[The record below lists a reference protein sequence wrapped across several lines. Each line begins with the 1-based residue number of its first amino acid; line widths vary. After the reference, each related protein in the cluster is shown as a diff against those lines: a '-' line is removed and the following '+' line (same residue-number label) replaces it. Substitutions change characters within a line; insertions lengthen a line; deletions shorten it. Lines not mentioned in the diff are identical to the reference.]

1 MEDSLRFCRE
11 SSMTSTS
18 SSLTLASLRFSWDLP
33 SWSILA
39 IAFLTGLAAAWL
51 YLNETKQIGGS
62 AAWVLPALRSTA
74 IILTI
79 LLLAGP
85 IWHHRQVI
93 GQPARLI
100 FAVDQSLSMSE
111 QDSSDG
117 DSPDRLRRSVET
129 LFGKNESD
137 GWIQTLQSTHLIDV
151 LSFDGDAHPRWK
163 SYDLDS
169 DNKPPS
175 PETILGEAS
184 GSTTNLSAALRPILP
199 RSGQSDPAQ
208 SNLPAND
215 SADVTGSSLAVVL
228 MTDGRDSAGVDDASD
243 LAWQLSQAGWQVHA
257 VGMGSVDEPADIGII
272 NVLHPERIAS
282 DGRLTGTIVA
292 KHFGVTNDTLQIE
305 LRSGETLVWSDEFV
319 ATEDGQTE
327 IDFDLPVEPL
337 TNRLANQE
345 ARGVNRDSVVLPFTA
360 SVRRFDP
367 SGPTTLGQTEN
378 DHWDFR
384 IAAASRDRQLLIL
397 DGSSRWETRYL
408 RNLFARDPAWQVDSV
423 LFGPGTDTP
432 TITRG
437 SQAGEVPATLEDWNQ
452 YDAIVLG
459 EVPPEQWTEVDSEG
473 LREFVRRGGGL
484 IILNGRYNR
493 LSRIES
499 LNELLPVE
507 FVDPAGTSENN
518 DLLRYQRQQ
527 PSVLSIGPTTT
538 GRSQPVMLL
547 SSEMASNEQLWRSM
561 PAPAVIPVTKA
572 RADAEVWADAVVEA
586 TDTSSPSENRVPWL
600 VTRLFGAGRVFF
612 LATDQTWRWRYKIES
627 QLHGRFWNQMLTAAM
642 QPPYAVRDEYVA
654 IGTDKIDY
662 ESGQSALIRVRLL
675 GNETPSSES
684 VKPLHSAT
692 VDALLIRDDQIVAT
706 IPMNLDDASRQT
718 YLGQTDGL
726 PPGEYHVRIR
736 ASGYDASALKAT
748 APIWVEPSRKGELD
762 RVAVDE
768 DTLKEIANAGSG
780 KYFHES
786 SAEEMLEQL
795 LPLSRGQIIETDTLL
810 WESWWLFAVILALL
824 AAEWWMRKKVGLV

>member
-1 MEDSLRFCRE
+1 MNNASL
-11 SSMTSTS
+11 
-18 SSLTLASLRFSWDLP
+18 SLTLASLRFSWNLP
-33 SWSILA
+33 TWSILA
-39 IAFLTGLAAAWL
+39 IAILTGLGAACL
-51 YLNETKQIGGS
+51 YLRETKQVGGS
-62 AAWVLPALRSTA
+62 AAWLLPALRSTA

-117 DSPDRLRRSVET
+117 ESPDRLRRSVEM
-129 LFGKNESD
+129 LFGKDESD
-137 GWIQTLQSTHLIDV
+137 GWIQTLQTTHLIDV
-151 LSFDGDAHPRWK
+151 MSFDEEAQPRWK
-163 SYDLDS
+163 SYDLDTET
-169 DNKPPS
+169 DPPS
-175 PETILGEAS
+175 PETVLSEAN
-184 GSTTNLSAALRPILP
+184 GSTTNLSAALRPMLP
-199 RSGQSDPAQ
+199 RTGKSDLALPVAPA
-208 SNLPAND
+208 SD
-215 SADVTGSSLAVVL
+215 SADATGSSLAVVL

-243 LAWQLSQAGWQVHA
+243 LAWQLSQAGWQVHT
-257 VGMGSVDEPADIGII
+257 VGIGSVDEPADIGITNI
-272 NVLHPERIAS
+272 QHPERIAA

-292 KHFGVTNDTLQIE
+292 KHFGVINDTLQIE

-319 ATEDGQTE
+319 ATQDGQTE
-327 IDFDLPVEPL
+327 ISFDLPVESL

-345 ARGVNRDSVVLPFTA
+345 ARGVNRDSIVLPFTA
-360 SVRRFDP
+360 SIRRVDP
-367 SGPTTLGQTEN
+367 SAPTSLGQTEN
-378 DHWDFR
+378 DRWDFR

-408 RNLFARDPAWQVDSV
+408 RNLFARDPAWQVDTV

-432 TITRG
+432 MITRG
-437 SQAGEVPATLEDWNQ
+437 NAPGEVPATLDDWNR

-507 FVDPAGTSENN
+507 FVNPAGTSNN
-518 DLLRYQRQQ
+518 DDLLRYQRQQ
-527 PSVLSIGPTTT
+527 PSVLSIGPTAT

-547 SSEMASNEQLWRSM
+547 SSEIASNEQLWRGM
-561 PAPAVIPVTKA
+561 PVPTAIPVTNA
-572 RADAEVWADAVVEA
+572 RADAEVWADALVEA
-586 TDTSSPSENRVPWL
+586 TETSPPSKNRVPWL

-662 ESGQSALIRVRLL
+662 ETGESAQIRVRLL
-675 GNETPSSES
+675 DNDM
-684 VKPLHSAT
+684 PLSGSTASPTSAT

-706 IPMNLDDASRQT
+706 IPMKLDDASRQT
-718 YLGQTDGL
+718 YLGQTNAL
-726 PPGEYHVRIR
+726 PPGEYRVRIR

-768 DTLKEIANAGSG
+768 DTLKEIANAGAG

-786 SAEEMLEQL
+786 SAEEVLSQL
-795 LPLSRGQIIETDTLL
+795 LPLSRGQIIETDTLM
-810 WESWWLFAVILALL
+810 WESWWLFVVILALL
-824 AAEWWMRKKVGLV
+824 ATEWWMRKKVGLV

>member
-1 MEDSLRFCRE
+1 M
-11 SSMTSTS
+11 MTDCPRSN
-18 SSLTLASLRFSWDLP
+18 LASLRFSWDLP
-33 SWSILA
+33 TWAILA
-39 IAFLTGLAAAWL
+39 IAILTGLAAAWL
-51 YLNETKQIGGS
+51 YLKETRQLAGT

-111 QDSSDG
+111 RDSSDRE
-117 DSPDRLRRSVET
+117 SPDRLRRSVEM
-129 LFGKNESD
+129 LFGKNESE

-151 LSFDGDAHPRWK
+151 MSFDATAQPRWK

-169 DNKPPS
+169 ES
-175 PETILGEAS
+175 ERESTEIILGEAN
-184 GSTTNLSAALRPILP
+184 GSTTNLAAALRPMLP
-199 RSGQSDPAQ
+199 RSGNRDPAQ
-208 SNLPAND
+208 SFVQPDEPAGTAA
-215 SADVTGSSLAVVL
+215 SPLAVVL

-243 LAWQLSQAGWQVHA
+243 LAWQLSQSGWQVHT
-257 VGMGSVDEPADIGII
+257 VGLGSVDEPTDIGIT
-272 NVLHPERIAS
+272 NVLHPERIAA

-292 KHFGVTNDTLQIE
+292 KHYGVTNDTLQIE
-305 LRSGETLVWSDEFV
+305 LRSGETLVWSDSFV
-319 ATEDGQTE
+319 ATQDGQTE

-345 ARGVNRDSVVLPFTA
+345 ARGVDRDSLVLPFTA
-360 SVRRFDP
+360 SIRRADP
-367 SGPTTLGQTEN
+367 TVPTTLGQPEN
-378 DHWDFR
+378 DSWDFR
-384 IAAASRDRQLLIL
+384 IAAASRDRRLLIL

-408 RNLFARDPAWQVDSV
+408 RNLFARDPAWQVNTV
-423 LFGPGTDTP
+423 LFGPGTDSP
-432 TITRG
+432 QISRG
-437 SQAGEVPATLEDWNQ
+437 DNDGEVPATTEDWNRF
-452 YDAIVLG
+452 DAIVLG
-459 EVPPEQWTEVDSEG
+459 EVPPEQWTEADSVG

-484 IILNGRYNR
+484 IMLNGRYNR

-499 LNELLPVE
+499 LNDLLPVE
-507 FVDPAGTSENN
+507 FVDPAGSSENN

-527 PSVLSIGPTTT
+527 PSVQSIGPTAT

-547 SSEMASNEQLWRSM
+547 SSEIASNEQLWRSM
-561 PAPAVIPVTKA
+561 PVPGVIPVTTA
-572 RADAEVWADAVVEA
+572 RADAEVWADALVEA
-586 TDTSSPSENRVPWL
+586 TETSSPTDSRVPWL

-642 QPPYAVRDEYVA
+642 QPPYAVRDDYVA

-662 ESGQSALIRVRLL
+662 DSGQSALIRVRLL
-675 GNETPSSES
+675 DNETPFGEGAS
-684 VKPLHSAT
+684 PNTPAT

-706 IPMNLDDASRQT
+706 LPMNLDDESRRT
-718 YLGQTDGL
+718 YLAQTDSL
-726 PPGEYHVRIR
+726 PPGAYHVRVR

-768 DTLKEIANAGSG
+768 DTLKEIASAGG
-780 KYFHES
+780 GTYVHES
-786 SAEEMLEQL
+786 SAEEMLSQL
-795 LPLSRGQIIETDTLL
+795 LPLSRGQIIETDTLM
-810 WESWWLFAVILALL
+810 WESWWLFVAILGLL